1 MKAIAIAEFNAV
13 PAFHEVADPK
23 PGDGEVLVNVEYAS
37 VNGMDLMT
45 WLGWIQ
51 GAMPYTFPIT
61 LGRDFSGTVAAVGA
75 GVTDL
80 KAGDPVFGLLLSMP
94 LHDGTFAP
102 QVKVPAMCVA
112 KRATG
117 LDAKTA
123 GALALAG
130 AAAKI
135 AIDAVA
141 PAAGETVLVCGATGG
156 VGALALQMAKQRG
169 AKVIATATAAQ
180 AAFVAD
186 LGADETVDYTGDLAA
201 AVRSLHP
208 QGVDIVLHFA
218 GDGVALAAL
227 LKSGGRLASTL
238 GVSSE
243 KLNRKDV
250 KATPVMTIP
259 SPALLGELGAAV
271 ASGKLRV
278 PITKT
283 YGLDQVGQALK
294 DFGAG
299 SLGKLAVA
307 VR

>member
-1 MKAIAIAEFNAV
+1 MKALAITEFNAA
-13 PAFHEVADPK
+13 PGFHEVADPK

-37 VNGMDLMT
+37 INGMDLMT

-61 LGRDFSGTVAAVGA
+61 LGRDFSGTVASVGA

-102 QVKVPAMCVA
+102 QVKVPAMSVA
-112 KRATG
+112 KRAKG

-135 AIDAVA
+135 AIDSVA
-141 PAAGETVLVCGATGG
+141 PVAGETVLVCGATGG
-156 VGALALQMAKQRG
+156 VGALALQMAKLRG

-180 AAFVAD
+180 AAFVTD
-186 LGADETVDYTGDLAA
+186 LGADQTVDYSGDLAA

-208 QGVDIVLHFA
+208 KGVDIVLHFA

-238 GVSSE
+238 GVTGE

-283 YGLDQVGQALK
+283 YALDQVGQALK
-294 DFGAG
+294 DFSAGA
-299 SLGKLAVA
+299 LGKLAVT